1 MGIGTVSDFQ
11 LGYFFTCGRDASGAS
26 GARCDACGNDLR
38 LASMSDAYRV
48 PANSEGLTG
57 ERKKEAGLSLQ
68 VARNKGRRR

>member
-1 MGIGTVSDFQ
+1 MGIGTVRDFQ
-11 LGYFFTCGRDASGAS
+11 LGYFFTCGRDA
-26 GARCDACGNDLR
+26 RCDVRGNDLR

-57 ERKKEAGLSLQ
+57 ERKKEAGMSLQ